1 MSDAVP
7 QLETIAIT
15 LFPSGVAELAFNRPQ
30 RYNALSP
37 QAYRDWLSAITWA
50 ANDDRVKVTIL
61 TGRGKYYTSGQELTM
76 PDFSDENLPAEL
88 ERRQKTTH
96 DVVQEMIRFPKL
108 LIAAVNGPSI
118 GFGTTTLALCDVVYA
133 APDATFTT
141 PFMKLGFCA
150 EGCSSVLFPRIM
162 GPSRANEMLL
172 LGRTFT
178 AKEMEDCGFVSR
190 IIPKENFREQI
201 LAIAEDASAFSPEA
215 MRVTKDLIRENE
227 RKFLEQVNDVEM
239 ERLAERMASPDSLK
253 SILKFVESSKKR
265 KKAKLQPAPAQLKI
279 FDQCKQNEDNYL
291 KTCTQSDYACLC
303 KCYNYS
309 VADAKGILLG
319 YMSQR

>member
-15 LFPSGVAELAFNRPQ
+15 LFPSGVVELAFNRPQ

-50 ANDDRVKVTIL
+50 ANDERVKVTIL

-96 DVVQEMIRFPKL
+96 DLVQEMIRFPKL

-178 AKEMEDCGFVSR
+178 AKEMEACGFVSK
-190 IIPKENFREQI
+190 IIPKESFREEI
-201 LAIAEDASAFSPEA
+201 LAIADNASAFSPEA
-215 MRVTKDLIRENE
+215 MKVTKDLIRENE
-227 RKFLEQVNDVEM
+227 RKFLERVNDIEM
-239 ERLAERMASPDSLK
+239 ERLAERMASPDSLE
-253 SILKFVESSKKR
+253 SILRFVENSKKR
-265 KKAKLQPAPAQLKI
+265 KKSKL
-279 FDQCKQNEDNYL
+279 
-291 KTCTQSDYACLC
+291 
-303 KCYNYS
+303 
-309 VADAKGILLG
+309 
-319 YMSQR
+319 